1 MEKIEMNRMDL
12 TIWKDFQFKFF
23 GRSECQPLHYYGPG
37 TKPYFIIHFVL
48 HGKGIF
54 KIGNA
59 SYSLSRGDVFLIE
72 PNQMVFYQAD
82 QIDPWAYVWV
92 GIDGENCRQLLQ
104 SIGLSHPIVVRSLS
118 SRVLSEIELILEK
131 MNTQPEMN
139 ELMKNGQLLTILGF
153 IQSDN
158 YVEDVRSLS
167 AFEHPLTNQSKY
179 VEMCIA
185 IIKERYTEDLSVN
198 NLALELSINR
208 AYLSQLFKK
217 QVGMSLKEYIND
229 FRISMCQELLYST
242 SWSIEEIAREVGF
255 NSLSYFSKVFKKKY
269 GISPSHYRKKRY
281 D

>member
-1 MEKIEMNRMDL
+1 M
-12 TIWKDFQFKFF
+12 
-23 GRSECQPLHYYGPG
+23 
-37 TKPYFIIHFVL
+37 
-48 HGKGIF
+48 
-54 KIGNA
+54 
-59 SYSLSRGDVFLIE
+59 SRGDVFLIE

-82 QIDPWAYVWV
+82 QIDPWAYVWI

-104 SIGLSHPIVVRSLS
+104 SIGLSYPIVVRSLS
-118 SRVLSEIELILEK
+118 SRVLSEIDLILEK

-167 AFEHPLTNQSKY
+167 AFEHHLTNQSKY

-208 AYLSQLFKK
+208 SYLSELFKK